1 VRDATQLIGRLLRGT
16 LLPRGAG
23 PWSLRRL
30 LVLPVFTLLFLAL
43 QTVHWVG
50 FLLDEIF
57 FRGYHRV
64 EVREPL
70 FVVGMPRSGTSFLQ
84 RVLAEDTE
92 RFTTLRLWELLLAP
106 SVTERTLWLGL
117 GRLDGLMGRPA
128 GRLLDGLARRGFAF
142 MDDVHP
148 VDFQEPEEDYFLLL
162 PAFACFLLVLAW
174 PEHRSLWE
182 LARFDDLPEAVRR
195 RLLGHYRRCLQRH
208 LYMVGPEKRILSK
221 NPSFTPMVR
230 SLRETFPDAAF
241 VGCVRDPLEAL
252 PSLLSSLEGGAA
264 LFGWDVA
271 EPRHRDPFVTMLRD
285 FALRLDEDVAAMPDR
300 ALLLPLPELSADVPG
315 TVRRIYGTFGWTPGP
330 ALEAALA
337 RRAARPP
344 RAPSGHRYA
353 LQDFGLEPEDVRHR
367 FREAYRRLDFVGSVA
382 GSGEGS
388 GPSPCVDSP
397 TP

>member
-1 VRDATQLIGRLLRGT
+1 VTTATKLIGRLLGGA

-30 LVLPVFTLLFLAL
+30 LVLPLFTLLFLAL
-43 QTVHWVG
+43 QAVHWIG

-57 FRGYHRV
+57 FRGYRRV

-106 SVTERTLWLGL
+106 SVTERKIWLGL
-117 GRLDGLMGRPA
+117 GRLDGWMGRPA
-128 GRLLDGLARRGFAF
+128 GRLLDGLASRGFAF

-162 PAFACFLLVLAW
+162 PVFACFLLVLAW
-174 PEHRSLWE
+174 PEHRSLWA
-182 LARFDDLPEAVRR
+182 LTRFDDLPAAVRR
-195 RLLGHYRRCLQRH
+195 PILRHYRRCLQRH
-208 LYMVGPEKRILSK
+208 LYVVGPERRILSK
-221 NPSFTPMVR
+221 NPSFTPLVR
-230 SLRETFPDAAF
+230 SLRETFRDAAF
-241 VGCVRDPLEAL
+241 VGCVRDPMEAV

-264 LFGWDVA
+264 LFGWNVT
-271 EPRHRDPFVTMLRD
+271 EPRYRDRFVTMLRD
-285 FALRLDEDVAAMPDR
+285 FALRLDHEVGEMPER
-300 ALLLPLPELSADVPG
+300 GLLLPLPELSADVPG
-315 TVRRIYGTFGWTPGP
+315 SVRRIYETFGWTRGP
-330 ALEAALA
+330 VLEAALA
-337 RRAARPP
+337 RRAGRPP

-353 LQDFGLEPEDVRHR
+353 LDDFGLEPEEVRHR
-367 FREAYRRLDFVGSVA
+367 FREAYRRLDFVGSIA
-382 GSGEGS
+382 GPNGATV
-388 GPSPCVDSP
+388 PSPCVDPS